1 MKYYNWNTRIREP
14 RCSNSSNPVWPP
26 ACTDLVAVWKTW
38 SQSKFSLSPSCCF
51 HLYLRLISP
60 RNKANILPQ
69 LLTCLQAMPTKIL
82 DTFEKYLETFTT
94 TYVGRWPAAAVTWW
108 MRPRLF
114 LMRLLM
120 SRVSSGLS
128 GAQSLTIVTSIDI
141 AFTIFGEGHLLTKLP
156 SAQLS
161 VLIFVTNFIVS
172 L

>member
-1 MKYYNWNTRIREP
+1 
-14 RCSNSSNPVWPP
+14 
-26 ACTDLVAVWKTW
+26 
-38 SQSKFSLSPSCCF
+38 
-51 HLYLRLISP
+51 
-60 RNKANILPQ
+60 
-69 LLTCLQAMPTKIL
+69 
-82 DTFEKYLETFTT
+82 
-94 TYVGRWPAAAVTWW
+94 
-108 MRPRLF
+108 
-114 LMRLLM
+114 M

>member
-14 RCSNSSNPVWPP
+14 RCSNSSYPVWPP

-69 LLTCLQAMPTKIL
+69 LLTCLLAMPTKIL
-82 DTFEKYLETFTT
+82 DTFEKYLEMFTAT
-94 TYVGRWPAAAVTWW
+94 DVWRWPAAVVTWW

-141 AFTIFGEGHLLTKLP
+141 AFTIFGGGPVPTKLP